1 MKKLLQLLHNTH
13 TSIIK
18 STSNV
23 TFQPYEQETK
33 TSIYV
38 L

>member
-13 TSIIK
+13 TSIIN
-18 STSNV
+18 STTNV
-23 TFQPYEQETK
+23 TFQPYEHKIK